1 MTTMKKILF
10 LDRDGTLILE
20 PEDYQV
26 DSLEKVEFYPQMFFY
41 LAKIVQELDYDLV
54 MVTNQDGLGTE
65 DYPED
70 TFWPAH
76 NMVLRALEN
85 ESIHFR
91 EILIDRTYKHENAL
105 TRKPNTGMVL
115 HYLNDETIDIENS
128 YVVGDRITD
137 MQLAANMGAKGIWLN
152 NDPNLGSD
160 EISSGQEALNET
172 ISLTTTS
179 WKDLY
184 HFLQAKGR
192 RTSVQRTTKETN
204 ILVHLNLDGQGNY
217 QNNTGIG
224 FFDHMLDQVAKHSG
238 CDLSV
243 EVEGDLHIDEHHTIE
258 DTALALGQ
266 AFREALGN
274 KRGIERYGFYLLP
287 MDESLAQVA
296 LDFSG
301 RPWLVWSDQFKREKV
316 GQFPMEM
323 AKHFF
328 KSFSDQAQ
336 CNINAQV
343 SGDNDHHQI
352 EALFKAFARAIKMA
366 IKRTG
371 GDELPSTKG
380 VL

>member
-1 MTTMKKILF
+1 MQKILF

-26 DSLEKVEFYPQMFFY
+26 DSLDKVEFYPQMFFY
-41 LAKIVQELDYDLV
+41 LSKIVQELDYELV

-85 ESIHFR
+85 EGIHFR
-91 EILIDRTYKHENAL
+91 EILIDRTFKHENAL
-105 TRKPNTGMVL
+105 TRKPSTGMVL
-115 HYLNDETIDIENS
+115 HYLNDEEIDIANS

-137 MQLAANMGAKGIWLN
+137 MQLAANMGAQGIWLN
-152 NDPNLGSD
+152 NEPDLGGD
-160 EISSGQEALNET
+160 EISEDSDALAKT

-179 WKDLY
+179 WQDLY
-184 HFLQAKGR
+184 HFLKSKGR
-192 RTSVQRTTKETN
+192 RASIQRTTKETN
-204 ILVHLNLDGQGNY
+204 ILVHLNLDGQGQY
-217 QNNTGIG
+217 NNHTGIG
-224 FFDHMLDQVAKHSG
+224 FFDHMLDQLAKHSG

-266 AFREALGN
+266 AFREALGD
-274 KRGIERYGFYLLP
+274 KRGIERYGSYLLP

-296 LDFSG
+296 LDFGG
-301 RPWLVWSDQFKREKV
+301 RPWLVWSDQFRREKV

-366 IKRTG
+366 ISFTG
-371 GDELPSTKG
+371 GNDLPSTKG

>member
-1 MTTMKKILF
+1 MQKILF

-26 DSLEKVEFYPQMFFY
+26 DRLDKVEFYPQMFFY
-41 LAKIVQELDYDLV
+41 LSKIVQELDYELV

-85 ESIHFR
+85 ENIQFR

-105 TRKPNTGMVL
+105 TRKPNTGMVM
-115 HYLNDETIDIENS
+115 HYLNDEAIDIANS

-137 MQLAANMGAKGIWLN
+137 MQLAANMGAQGIWLN
-152 NDPNLGSD
+152 NEPDLGSD
-160 EISSGQEALNET
+160 EISGDSDALTKT

-179 WKDLY
+179 WQDLY
-184 HFLQAKGR
+184 HFLKSKGR
-192 RTSVQRTTKETN
+192 RASIQRTTKETN
-204 ILVHLNLDGQGNY
+204 ILVHLNLDGQGQY
-217 QNNTGIG
+217 NNHTGIG
-224 FFDHMLDQVAKHSG
+224 FFDHMLDQLAKHSG

-266 AFREALGN
+266 AFREALGD
-274 KRGIERYGFYLLP
+274 KRGIERYGSYLLP

-296 LDFSG
+296 LDFGG
-301 RPWLVWSDQFKREKV
+301 RPWLVWSDQFRREKV

-366 IKRTG
+366 ISFTG
-371 GDELPSTKG
+371 GNDLPSTKG

>member
-1 MTTMKKILF
+1 MQKILF

-26 DSLEKVEFYPQMFFY
+26 DSLDKVEFYPQMFFY
-41 LAKIVQELDYDLV
+41 LSKIVQELDYELV

-65 DYPED
+65 SYPEE

-85 ESIHFR
+85 EGIHFR
-91 EILIDRTYKHENAL
+91 EILIDRTFKHENAL

-115 HYLNDETIDIENS
+115 HYLNNEAFDIANS

-152 NDPNLGSD
+152 NDPELGSEELSD
-160 EISSGQEALNET
+160 SADALAET

-179 WKDLY
+179 WQDLY
-184 HFLQAKGR
+184 HFLKSKGR
-192 RTSVQRTTKETN
+192 RASVQRTTKETN
-204 ILVHLNLDGQGNY
+204 ILVHLNLDGQGQY
-217 QNNTGIG
+217 NNQTGIG
-224 FFDHMLDQVAKHSG
+224 FFDHMLDQLAKHSG

-243 EVEGDLHIDEHHTIE
+243 AVEGDLHIDEHHTIE

-266 AFREALGN
+266 AFREALGD

-301 RPWLVWSDQFKREKV
+301 RPWLVWADEFRREKV
-316 GQFPMEM
+316 GHFPMEM

-336 CNINAQV
+336 CNINAKV

-366 IKRTG
+366 ISFTG
-371 GDELPSTKG
+371 GNDLPSTKG

>member
-1 MTTMKKILF
+1 MQKILF

-26 DSLEKVEFYPQMFFY
+26 DSLDKVEFYPQMFFY
-41 LAKIVQELDYDLV
+41 LSKIVQELDYELV

-65 DYPED
+65 EYPED

-85 ESIHFR
+85 EGIHFR
-91 EILIDRTYKHENAL
+91 EILIDRTFKHENAL

-115 HYLNDETIDIENS
+115 HYLNDEEIDVANS

-152 NDPNLGSD
+152 NEPDLGGD
-160 EISSGQEALNET
+160 EISEDSGTLAKT

-179 WKDLY
+179 WQDLY
-184 HFLQAKGR
+184 HFLKSKGR
-192 RTSVQRTTKETN
+192 RASIQRTTKETN
-204 ILVHLNLDGQGNY
+204 ILVHLNLDGQGQY
-217 QNNTGIG
+217 NNHTGIG
-224 FFDHMLDQVAKHSG
+224 FFDHMLDQLAKHSG

-266 AFREALGN
+266 AFREALGD
-274 KRGIERYGFYLLP
+274 KRGIERYGSYLLP

-296 LDFSG
+296 LDFGG
-301 RPWLVWSDQFKREKV
+301 RPWLVWSDQFRREKV

-366 IKRTG
+366 ISFTG
-371 GDELPSTKG
+371 GNDLPSTKG